1 MPGEPRA
8 AVLHCHLMD
17 APAPSLARAAADTP
31 VRAAVRERIM
41 RAVRAGVEL
50 WQARHCSPL
59 LVHGDRSSCRGPVG
73 MGMERQH
80 VMRCAY
86 DARLQA
92 QVSGK
97 NMSQRQ

>member
-1 MPGEPRA
+1 VPGEPRA

-50 WQARHCSPL
+50 WQARHLLTL
-59 LVHGDRSSCRGPVG
+59 LVHGDRGTCIGP
-73 MGMERQH
+73 M
-80 VMRCAY
+80 
-86 DARLQA
+86 
-92 QVSGK
+92 
-97 NMSQRQ
+97 NM